1 MKNYR
6 KAIGTLRDE
15 SAELQKTVHQEFS
28 ELGARL
34 RNSYPDLCQGEHAQE
49 HCREY
54 AEAGERLAI
63 AQESKTRIVAIQS
76 RIEAIRQEIS
86 DGSSERKH
94 LQQEAASVFPG
105 IGRRAFEIFHD
116 NTYLEADY
124 AERFSEIS
132 AAQNEVD
139 RLQAELDEQE
149 AILESKPFLERIVT
163 RGRVVLL
170 RNRVASRNEAME
182 KQYRR
187 LGESIVGSEFI
198 QEVNDEELNRVAEP
212 YFAAERR
219 ITDIADRAE
228 QLDHERSELE
238 SELSQLC
245 EDRRPSKAISELDD
259 RMEQL
264 RETQS
269 NALAQFA
276 RIVKDN
282 LNDEMRETVKT
293 QIERIESL
301 EDEISKKQAR
311 IQRLEAA
318 VEVERL
324 ESEINQM
331 NQDIGLRER
340 EIEAA
345 EKRKAEL
352 YERRSELEQERAVQE
367 EKRGALEDL

>member
-6 KAIGTLRDE
+6 KKIGALRDE
-15 SAELQKTVHQEFS
+15 SAELQRELQDVFS
-28 ELGARL
+28 ALGTKL
-34 RNSYPDLCQGEHAQE
+34 RESYPELCEEDNAQDV
-49 HCREY
+49 CREY
-54 AEAGERLAI
+54 EEAGERLTL
-63 AQESKTRIVAIQS
+63 AQESKARIATIQS

-86 DGSSERKH
+86 DGSTERKH
-94 LQQEAASVFPG
+94 LQQEAVAVFPG

-149 AILESKPFLERIVT
+149 AILESKPFLDRIVT

-170 RNRVASRNEAME
+170 KNRVSSRSEAME
-182 KQYRR
+182 KQYRK
-187 LGESIVGSEFI
+187 LGESIVGSDFI
-198 QEVNDEELNRVAEP
+198 REVNDEELNRVAEP

-219 ITDIADRAE
+219 ISDIADRAE
-228 QLDHERSELE
+228 QLDKERNELE

-245 EDRRPSKAISELDD
+245 EGRRPGKASSELDD
-259 RMEQL
+259 QIRQL
-264 RETQS
+264 RDTQY

-276 RIVKDN
+276 RIVRAQ
-282 LNDEMRETVKT
+282 LNDDARETVKHHLE
-293 QIERIESL
+293 QIASL
-301 EDEISKKQAR
+301 ESNLSDKQAK

-318 VEVERL
+318 IEVERL
-324 ESEINQM
+324 QSEIDQVN
-331 NQDIGLRER
+331 NDIGLRER

-345 EKRKAEL
+345 EKRKDEL
-352 YERRSELEQERAVQE
+352 FERRTQLEQDRTTQE
-367 EKRGALEDL
+367 ERRGDPEEL

>member
-6 KAIGTLRDE
+6 KKIGALRDE
-15 SAELQKTVHQEFS
+15 VAELQKTLQEEFS
-28 ELGARL
+28 ELGKRL
-34 RNSYPDLCQGEHAQE
+34 REGYPDLCQEDNARE
-49 HCREY
+49 LNREY
-54 AEAGERLAI
+54 EEAGERLTAT
-63 AQESKTRIVAIQS
+63 QESKTRIATIQS

-94 LQQEAASVFPG
+94 LQQEAAAVFPG

-124 AERFSEIS
+124 ADRFSEIS

-139 RLQAELDEQE
+139 RLQAELNEQE
-149 AILESKPFLERIVT
+149 AILESKPFLDRIVT

-170 RNRVASRNEAME
+170 KNRVSSRSEAME

-198 QEVNDEELNRVAEP
+198 REVNDNELNRVAEP

-219 ITDIADRAE
+219 VSDIADRAA
-228 QLDHERSELE
+228 QLDQERNDLE

-245 EDRRPSKAISELDD
+245 EGRRPGKASSELDD
-259 RMEQL
+259 HIRQL
-264 RETQS
+264 RDKQY

-276 RIVKDN
+276 RTVRDK
-282 LNDEMRETVKT
+282 LNDEMRESVQPHLK
-293 QIERIESL
+293 RIEDT
-301 EDEISKKQAR
+301 EDDITRKQAAV
-311 IQRLEAA
+311 QRLEAA
-318 VEVERL
+318 LEVERL
-324 ESEINQM
+324 QSEINQV
-331 NQDIGLRER
+331 NEDIGLRER

-352 YERRSELEQERAVQE
+352 FERRGELERERSSQE
-367 EKRGALEDL
+367 EKRGNPEDL

>member
-6 KAIGTLRDE
+6 KKIGALRDE
-15 SAELQKTVHQEFS
+15 VAELQKTLQDEFS
-28 ELGARL
+28 ELGKQL
-34 RNSYPDLCQGEHAQE
+34 LESYPDLCEEENAQE
-49 HCREY
+49 LCSRYE
-54 AEAGERLAI
+54 EAGERLTLT
-63 AQESKTRIVAIQS
+63 QDNKTRIATIQS

-94 LQQEAASVFPG
+94 LQQEAAAVFPG

-149 AILESKPFLERIVT
+149 AILESKPFLDRIVT

-170 RNRVASRNEAME
+170 KNRVSSRSEAME

-198 QEVNDEELNRVAEP
+198 REVNDEELNRVAEP

-219 ITDIADRAE
+219 ISDIADRAE
-228 QLDHERSELE
+228 QLNKERNELE

-245 EDRRPSKAISELDD
+245 EGRRPGKASSELDD
-259 RMEQL
+259 RIREL
-264 RETQS
+264 RDTQY
-269 NALAQFA
+269 NAVAQFA
-276 RIVKDN
+276 RTVRDH
-282 LNDEMRETVKT
+282 LNEQMRETV
-293 QIERIESL
+293 QQHLDRIDAL
-301 EDEISKKQAR
+301 EADVSQKQSS

-318 VEVERL
+318 LEVERL
-324 ESEINQM
+324 QSEIGQVNE
-331 NQDIGLRER
+331 DIGLRER

-352 YERRSELEQERAVQE
+352 FERRAELEQERAAQE
-367 EKRGALEDL
+367 EKRGNPEDL